1 MKLSDEYIELLNAVI
16 NMSNNLENFQNG
28 DQCFIVV
35 SNLQEEAKIILQYY
49 KEKRHI
55 FNKLKR
61 KNFLMSD
68 TFTIDQL
75 KDISFCNNFCISY
88 IQKNT
93 YAYNYYKKYGEILNY
108 D

>member
-1 MKLSDEYIELLNAVI
+1 MKLLDEYIELLNAVI
-16 NMSNNLENFQNG
+16 NMANNLENFQNG

-35 SNLQEEAKIILQYY
+35 SNLQEEVKIILQYY

-93 YAYNYYKKYGEILNY
+93 YTYNYYKNMEKF
-108 D
+108 